1 MYSGQTKIAYVLPE
15 YNERTDTHLYYN
27 YELIKDA
34 SYKLDIFVVAEKAE
48 GVFNLGTPYRAQKHR
63 KGFMRFF
70 EIFWILFSLRGKGY
84 NNFYVHYSYYGN
96 RISRERIS
104 ETLQSERLQN
114 FV

>member
-48 GVFNLGTPYRAQKHR
+48 GVFNLGTPYRA
-63 KGFMRFF
+63 
-70 EIFWILFSLRGKGY
+70 
-84 NNFYVHYSYYGN
+84 
-96 RISRERIS
+96 
-104 ETLQSERLQN
+104 
-114 FV
+114 